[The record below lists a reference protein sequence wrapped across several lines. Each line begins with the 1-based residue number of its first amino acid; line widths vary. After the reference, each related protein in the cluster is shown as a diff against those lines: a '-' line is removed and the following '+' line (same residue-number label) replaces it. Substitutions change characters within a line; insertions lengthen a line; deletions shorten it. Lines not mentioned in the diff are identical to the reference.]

1 MAEAIPETI
10 DKATHAVEVA
20 AKPQIFPVVIAFAA
34 LAACG
39 ALVYRNEVRTD
50 AQIEVMK
57 QIAASLRDVRL
68 SLREKGVKIA
78 HYDEPKVQ
86 ASGLGGADE

>member
-1 MAEAIPETI
+1 MSEAISETI
-10 DKATHAVEVA
+10 KAAEEAVQVA
-20 AKPQIFPVVIAFAA
+20 AKPQIFPIVIALAA

-39 ALVYRNEVRTD
+39 ALVYRNELRAD
-50 AQIEVMK
+50 AQIDTMR

-78 HYDEPKVQ
+78 HYEEPKVQ
-86 ASGLGGADE
+86 AAGMGSEE

>member
-1 MAEAIPETI
+1 MAEALSETI
-10 DKATHAVEVA
+10 KTAEEAVQVA

-39 ALVYRNEVRTD
+39 ALVYRNEIRAD
-50 AQIEVMK
+50 AQIEVMR
-57 QIAASLRDVRL
+57 QMASSLRDVRL

-78 HYDEPKVQ
+78 HYEEPKVQ
-86 ASGLGGADE
+86 SSGLGGGEE

>member
-1 MAEAIPETI
+1 MTEAIADTI
-10 DKATHAVEVA
+10 KAAEEAVQVA
-20 AKPQIFPVVIAFAA
+20 AKPQIFPIVIALIA

-39 ALVYRNEVRTD
+39 ALVYRNEIRAD
-50 AQIEVMK
+50 AQIETMH

-86 ASGLGGADE
+86 ASSLGGEE

>member
-10 DKATHAVEVA
+10 KAAEEAVQVA
-20 AKPQIFPVVIAFAA
+20 ARPAVFTTIIALAA

-39 ALVYRNEVRTD
+39 ALVYRNEIRAD
-50 AQIEVMK
+50 AQIEVMR
-57 QIAASLRDVRL
+57 QLAASLRDVRL

-78 HYDEPKVQ
+78 HYEEPKVQ
-86 ASGLGGADE
+86 AAGLEPE